1 MTQPKKKGSGA
12 HAREMDEETQRLRSL
27 SDREMRI
34 DRVRLC
40 VSVGM
45 WVLGMCVTL
54 WLVLT

>member
-1 MTQPKKKGSGA
+1 M
-12 HAREMDEETQRLRSL
+12 MDEETQRLRSP

>member
-1 MTQPKKKGSGA
+1 M
-12 HAREMDEETQRLRSL
+12 MDEETQRLRSP

-45 WVLGMCVTL
+45 WVLSMCVTL